1 MVTVEPPKPERG
13 PRIKPPRAV
22 TPTERDAITVYI
34 RDSVPEKHKIA
45 TERAL
50 LKQVPRSVAIKT
62 KCLSCCNFEREEVR
76 YCAVYTCPL
85 NPYRPYQSATNTAE
99 ESDDADHDDSD
110 A

>member
-1 MVTVEPPKPERG
+1 MVNDPTPKPERG

-22 TPTERDAITVYI
+22 TLEERNAITVYI

-62 KCLSCCNFEREEVR
+62 KCLSCCNFDREEVKL
-76 YCAVYTCPL
+76 CAVYTCPL
-85 NPYRPYQSATNTAE
+85 NPYRPYQSAVTTE
-99 ESDDADHDDSD
+99 ESDDAEQDE
-110 A
+110 